1 MQNAEAPTPA
11 WNRQEAIRRLG
22 NDPEIAT
29 SIFHTLVQGLDS
41 QLLGMIEALKASN
54 WAAIEL
60 SAHRLLGSS
69 RICATPR
76 LERLAFALEYC
87 AKTRD
92 ILATPDL
99 LAEIQ
104 QEADR
109 LREVASQV
117 PESTS

>member
-1 MQNAEAPTPA
+1 MQKAETQPSLA

-41 QLLGMIEALKASN
+41 QLLGMVEALKVSN

-76 LERLAFALEYC
+76 LERLASALEYC
-87 AKTRD
+87 AKARD

-99 LAEIQ
+99 LAEMR

-109 LREVASQV
+109 LKEVAGQA
-117 PESTS
+117 PEST